1 MEPVLRAAIVYFLLV
16 ALFRI
21 AGRRSLTEMS
31 SFEFVLLL
39 IIGESTQQ
47 AILGKDYSLTNAALV
62 IVTLIMLNVGLS
74 LLKHRSERVKRVFE
88 GMPLVVVEHG
98 RPFKELMA
106 KVRVDEDEVMA
117 AARELR
123 GLERMEQIKYAV
135 VETSGVISIIPR
147 DDEGK

>member
-1 MEPVLRAAIVYFLLV
+1 MEPVLRAVVIYFLLV

-74 LLKHRSERVKRVFE
+74 LLKHRSERVKRVFD

-106 KVRVDEDEVMA
+106 KVRVDEDDILE

-147 DDEGK
+147 DGEGQ